1 MMQFDHIG
9 VAAATLEV
17 GRQALAQVLEITDW
31 SAEFSDPLN
40 HIYCQFGRDASGVCY
55 EVIAPLDEHSP
66 IAKTVRTR
74 RDTLH
79 HVAYL
84 VGDLEV
90 EAARLVGA
98 RCVTV
103 TRPTPAVAYGGA
115 RIQFFFNGL
124 GFVVELIE
132 APGHRHVFRRMG

>member
-1 MMQFDHIG
+1 MRFDHIG
-9 VAAATLEV
+9 VAATTLKAGREV
-17 GRQALAQVLEITDW
+17 LRAVLGIVDW
-31 SAEFSDPLN
+31 SAEFTDPLN
-40 HIYCQFGRDASGVCY
+40 HIYCQFGRDASGTCY
-55 EVIAPLDEHSP
+55 EIIAPLDEQSP

-84 VGDLEV
+84 VADLEA
-90 EAARLVGA
+90 EAARLSAAGSV
-98 RCVTV
+98 VV

-115 RIQFFFNGL
+115 RIQFFFSGL

-132 APGHRHVFRRMG
+132 APGHRHVYGRVD

>member
-1 MMQFDHIG
+1 MRFDHIG
-9 VAAATLEV
+9 VAAITLEA
-17 GRQALAQVLEITDW
+17 GRHALRQVLQIADW
-31 SAEFSDPLN
+31 SVEFTDPLN
-40 HIYCQFGRDASGVCY
+40 HIFCQFGRDASGTCY
-55 EVIAPLDEHSP
+55 EIIAPLDEQSP

-84 VGDLEV
+84 VADLEA
-90 EAARLVGA
+90 EERRLVTA
-98 RCVTV
+98 NCVTV

-115 RIQFFFNGL
+115 CIQFFFNGL

-132 APGHRHVFRRMG
+132 APSHRHVYARMG